1 MAHIIVVGN
10 EKGGA
15 GKSTVSMHVATTLAR
30 MGYKVAGLDLDL
42 RQRSLGRYLEN
53 RLGFIAASN
62 LDLPMVSLHE
72 LPEID
77 ADTLQPGENIYD
89 LRLSAAI
96 SELEPEYDFILIDCP
111 GSHTRLSQVAHSL
124 ADTLITPLNDSFV
137 DFDLLAHTDEKGE
150 KIKGPSV
157 YSEMVWN
164 ARQLRA
170 QAGLPPIDWI
180 VIRNRVGTQR
190 MVNKEKMERAVTM
203 LAKRIGF
210 LRETNFGITFEVKS
224 KPNPNNLA
232 YTPIA
237 LPLHTDLTNQELP
250 PGFQFLH
257 CLANEAKGGGSL
269 FSDGFAVAEDLREAD
284 PEAFELLSTV
294 TVPFRF
300 HDDDYDIRSRKQ
312 VITLDEDGALKEICF
327 NAHIAGILDIAPDL
341 MPRYYTAY
349 RTFMQMSR
357 DPAYLVTFKL
367 QAGEMVVFDNRR
379 VLHGREAF
387 DPNTGRRHPRGC
399 YVDRGEFE
407 SRLRVLSR
415 N

>member
-190 MVNKEKMERAVTM
+190 MVNKEKMERAINM
-203 LAKRIGF
+203 LSKRIGF
-210 LRETNFGITFEVKS
+210 RVAPGFSERVIFRELFPRGLTLLDLKDVGVKQLNIS
-224 KPNPNNLA
+224 N
-232 YTPIA
+232 IA
-237 LPLHTDLTNQELP
+237 ARQELRDMMKA
-250 PGFQFLH
+250 LE
-257 CLANEAKGGGSL
+257 L
-269 FSDGFAVAEDLREAD
+269 
-284 PEAFELLSTV
+284 PEVEI
-294 TVPFRF
+294 
-300 HDDDYDIRSRKQ
+300 DI
-312 VITLDEDGALKEICF
+312 
-327 NAHIAGILDIAPDL
+327 
-341 MPRYYTAY
+341 
-349 RTFMQMSR
+349 
-357 DPAYLVTFKL
+357 
-367 QAGEMVVFDNRR
+367 
-379 VLHGREAF
+379 
-387 DPNTGRRHPRGC
+387 
-399 YVDRGEFE
+399 
-407 SRLRVLSR
+407 
-415 N
+415 